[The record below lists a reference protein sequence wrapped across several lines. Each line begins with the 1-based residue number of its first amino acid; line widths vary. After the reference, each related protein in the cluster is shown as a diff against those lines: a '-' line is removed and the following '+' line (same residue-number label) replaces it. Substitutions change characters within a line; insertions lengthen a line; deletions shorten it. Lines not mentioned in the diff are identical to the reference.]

1 MQTWECSS
9 RNEFDCTSLTSLFD
23 YYFTEC
29 DMVIR
34 SASDEGERTFL
45 HSQSNMLTHSPGS
58 IGSDA
63 DFFHDMTSVD
73 LQSGA
78 APSSLASSCGC
89 GSSKFTLKSPPVG
102 RALSRG

>member
-1 MQTWECSS
+1 
-9 RNEFDCTSLTSLFD
+9 
-23 YYFTEC
+23 
-29 DMVIR
+29 MVIR
-34 SASDEGERTFL
+34 SASEEREDL
-45 HSQSNMLTHSPGS
+45 IHSQRNMLTHSPGS

-102 RALSRG
+102 LAL